1 MRWFAL
7 VMLAASGLNAAS
19 ARQQLLEWAEAQAW
33 RTDRAADPA
42 KLTAELGS
50 EKNVEFARPTGEPSW
65 IELTTRLNVPCG
77 EDTSVYLYQWTGDRW
92 MRRFTLEPD
101 SPLDSVQIEASPTL
115 VLATGWP
122 PACGSAWHP
131 FFVGLYRID
140 TGQRTLLEGTEK
152 ANSEGE
158 TSARLEPNGMR
169 VEFTGE
175 SIDPVLA
182 IRRHVLRYA
191 IDSNGVRRVD
201 PIALSAQDFVDEWL
215 RTPWDRIAAWS
226 EPSLA
231 ALHNQLPK
239 SGQMG
244 TVQHCAG
251 ASGVWQVAVGLGRE
265 WRYFLVQDQSVHDQS
280 QHRYRMAG
288 VSETPCKAAKR

>member
-1 MRWFAL
+1 VRWFAL
-7 VMLAASGLNAAS
+7 AIVAASGLQGAS
-19 ARQQLLEWAEAQAW
+19 ARQQLLEWAEAQSW
-33 RTDRAADPA
+33 RMDRAADPA
-42 KLTAELGS
+42 KLTAELGV
-50 EKNVEFARPTGEPSW
+50 ERNVEFTRPEGQPAW
-65 IELTTRLNVPCG
+65 IELTTRSNVPCG
-77 EDTSVYLYQWTGDRW
+77 DDTSIYLYQWTGDRW

-101 SPLDSVQIEASPTL
+101 SPLDLVQVEVSATL

-140 TGQRTLLEGTEK
+140 PGQKTLLEGTEK
-152 ANSEGE
+152 ATSEGE
-158 TSARLEPNGMR
+158 ISARLEPNGMR

-182 IRRHVLRYA
+182 IRRHVLHYL
-191 IDSNGVRRVD
+191 IDAGGVRRVD
-201 PIALSAQDFVDEWL
+201 PVALSAQDFVDEWL
-215 RTPWDRIAAWS
+215 RTPWDRIAGWS
-226 EPSLA
+226 EPGLA
-231 ALHNQLPK
+231 GMHDKLPK

-251 ASGVWQVAVGLGRE
+251 GSSVWQVAVGLGRE
-265 WRYFLVQDQSVHDQS
+265 WRYFSVLDQGE
-280 QHRYRMAG
+280 HRYRMAA